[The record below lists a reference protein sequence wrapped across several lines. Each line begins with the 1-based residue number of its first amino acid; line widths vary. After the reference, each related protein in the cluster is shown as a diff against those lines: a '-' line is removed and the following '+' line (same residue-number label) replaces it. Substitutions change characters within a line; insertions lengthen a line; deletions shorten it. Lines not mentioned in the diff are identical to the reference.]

1 MSSALT
7 HFPISGAILAGGKSS
22 RMGRDKAFLPFPAPD
37 GPPLIVRQA
46 ALMRELGITDLLISG
61 RPETDYGSAVPDARM
76 ILDAV
81 PDAGPLA
88 GLSAV
93 LAAARHEH
101 TLVLAVDLPHMTAGC
116 LRNLIAAAIPP
127 AGIVPL
133 GPKGYEPLAA
143 LYPRTL
149 LPLLD
154 RALASR
160 DLGLQT
166 LVRSARD
173 AGLLKSFPLPRAFL
187 PFYAN
192 WNSPQDLG
200 S

>member
-1 MSSALT
+1 MSSALS

-37 GPPLIVRQA
+37 GPPLIARQA
-46 ALMRELGITDLLISG
+46 ALLRELGITDLLISG
-61 RPETDYGSAVPDARM
+61 RPETDYASTVPDARV
-76 ILDAV
+76 ILDAT

-93 LAAARHEH
+93 LAAARHER

-116 LRNLIAAAIPP
+116 LRTLIAAALPP

-133 GPKGYEPLAA
+133 GPHGYEPLAA

-149 LPLLD
+149 LPLID

-160 DLGLQT
+160 DLSLQT
-166 LVRSARD
+166 LIRSAREAD
-173 AGLLKSFPLPRAFL
+173 LVKTFPLCETDL
-187 PFYAN
+187 PPYTN
-192 WNSPQDLG
+192 WNSPQDLA

>member
-1 MSSALT
+1 
-7 HFPISGAILAGGKSS
+7 
-22 RMGRDKAFLPFPAPD
+22 MGRDKAFLPFPAPD
-37 GPPLIVRQA
+37 GPPLIARQA
-46 ALMRELGITDLLISG
+46 AVLRELGITDLLISG
-61 RPETDYGSAVPDARM
+61 RPETDYASTVPGAR
-76 ILDAV
+76 IVFDAV

-88 GLSAV
+88 GLMAA

-101 TLVLAVDLPHMTAGC
+101 ILVLAVDLPRMTAGC
-116 LRNLIAAAIPP
+116 LRNLLAAASPP

-133 GPKGYEPLAA
+133 GPQGYEPLAA

-160 DLGLQT
+160 DLGLQP
-166 LVRSARD
+166 LVQSARE
-173 AGLLKSFPLPRAFL
+173 AALLKPFPLSATDL
-187 PFYAN
+187 PHYTN
-192 WNSPQDLG
+192 WNSPQDLA